1 MLPVVLTIAINLIFV
16 LMPIFYYFKSVSVII
31 TVLSFREEFFMFFKK
46 LWSNILGTQKEQS
59 TQDQLSLAIQAFWK
73 QVKTSEQSFNKLEL
87 IDIMETLNNLL
98 NENQLDVIAEVT
110 QGSKKNHKIIFT
122 SDGKIEQFEQVME
135 ITKQAP
141 DLNFF
146 EIEAF
151 RQRTKNVDSFTIQ
164 LRDDSFSL
172 GTTDLLIQYKK
183 DHRKIS
189 LGILFGKTIPEE
201 MLTQA
206 QTMAL
211 IILDHILGEYDLA
224 VRVVAIE
231 FLEVA
236 QDTVTTMP
244 ANEFVTIF
252 DSIWKEDLKH
262 TGVFPNNE
270 EDQWIVFELASHNES
285 NGNMLVHRNE
295 AANALVGHTN
305 YCYAL
310 NIIADVNSKAVLS
323 LVYELEDAINIAL
336 RTDKRGIH
344 CQNSFSQGTRNM
356 LWHVG
361 DKHLALQL
369 TQQIAKQY
377 KTLSVK
383 IECNF
388 DPYWSQYLSW
398 VE

>member
-1 MLPVVLTIAINLIFV
+1 
-16 LMPIFYYFKSVSVII
+16 
-31 TVLSFREEFFMFFKK
+31 MFFKK

-201 MLTQA
+201 MMKQA

-236 QDTVTTMP
+236 QDTSYH
-244 ANEFVTIF
+244 N
-252 DSIWKEDLKH
+252 
-262 TGVFPNNE
+262 
-270 EDQWIVFELASHNES
+270 AS
-285 NGNMLVHRNE
+285 
-295 AANALVGHTN
+295 
-305 YCYAL
+305 
-310 NIIADVNSKAVLS
+310 
-323 LVYELEDAINIAL
+323 
-336 RTDKRGIH
+336 
-344 CQNSFSQGTRNM
+344 
-356 LWHVG
+356 
-361 DKHLALQL
+361 
-369 TQQIAKQY
+369 
-377 KTLSVK
+377 
-383 IECNF
+383 
-388 DPYWSQYLSW
+388 
-398 VE
+398 